1 MKAILKNYRQSPRKV
16 RLVAS
21 LVSGKSVSVANTQ
34 LFFLP
39 KRSALPIRKLIASAI
54 ANATNSGLSIDNL
67 YIKSLTVDKGIV
79 LKRMMPRA
87 YGVGKRIN
95 KRTSNVIVIL
105 ETKENKDLSKVKT
118 KNKSDK
124 EKKTDIPKEKI
135 IKDTTKS
142 KKVVKKVAKKTSK

>member
-1 MKAILKNYRQSPRKV
+1 
-16 RLVAS
+16 
-21 LVSGKSVSVANTQ
+21 
-34 LFFLP
+34 
-39 KRSALPIRKLIASAI
+39 
-54 ANATNSGLSIDNL
+54 
-67 YIKSLTVDKGIV
+67 
-79 LKRMMPRA
+79 MMPRA